1 MDKRKGGAEAG
12 GTKKPNGGRVEY
24 VGLGGGS
31 KAEVYQAE
39 SDSLLSQLTHS
50 VKSGIGALVE
60 YFR

>member
-1 MDKRKGGAEAG
+1 ME
-12 GTKKPNGGRVEY
+12 
-24 VGLGGGS
+24 LGGGS